1 MKAWKRILP
10 IVLAII
16 TVCSICWYLFVYDT
30 GFTRDMLLSQAR
42 ILEHNGNH
50 SAASW
55 LYDLAYRQSG
65 NNAQVAIEL
74 AEVHRQNGNYTQAEY
89 ALSNA
94 IASGGSVELY
104 IALCQTYVEQDKLLD
119 AVTMLDQAN
128 PEFKEQL
135 DALRPSA
142 PVVSPT
148 PGFYNQYITVTV
160 ESSGGTLYVSCD
172 GEYPSIHKDR
182 YESGIALESGE
193 TTMYAV
199 SIGENGLVSPLS
211 IFGYTLGGVVEEVT
225 LADAALD
232 AQVREA
238 LGITA
243 DAKLMTSDLWKI
255 TTLTLPQ
262 GCATL
267 SDLQYFPYLTE
278 LVIPGGG
285 FTDFQSFAAL
295 ANLETLSI
303 TDCSISTQDLAT
315 IGTMPKLKHLTL
327 KNCMLSSIHNLS
339 GADKLETL
347 DLSSNAIRDASALSN
362 MLELKELNLS
372 QNALTNLS
380 YLASLSKL
388 TKLNVSYNSL
398 TVLDALAGLTSMT
411 ELDISHNSIENL
423 EGLSG
428 MTNLV
433 KLIADHNKLTTADS
447 LSVNTALT
455 ELNLS
460 NNSISSISALSV
472 LTKVQTL
479 NVSYNKLTALPAL
492 PTSCALVMLDASNNQ
507 LKDVSPLEGMSS
519 LNTVVLD
526 NNSISSITPLTKCS
540 NLIRVDITNN
550 PVKNVT
556 ALKELS
562 VQVNYSPK

>member
-30 GFTRDMLLSQAR
+30 GFTRDVLLSQAR
-42 ILEHNGNH
+42 VMEHNGNH
-50 SAASW
+50 NIASW

-65 NNAQVAIEL
+65 NNGQVAIEL

-89 ALSNA
+89 TLSNA
-94 IASGGSVELY
+94 IASGGSLELY
-104 IALCQTYVEQDKLLD
+104 MALCQTYVEQDKLLD
-119 AVTMLDQAN
+119 AVAMLDQAS
-128 PEFKEQL
+128 PEFKAQL

-142 PVVSPT
+142 PTANPT

-172 GEYPSIHKDR
+172 GEYPSIYKDR
-182 YESGIALESGE
+182 YESGIALSSGE

-225 LADAALD
+225 LTDAALD
-232 AQVREA
+232 AHVREI
-238 LGITA
+238 LNIT

-262 GCATL
+262 GCTTL

-285 FTDFQSFAAL
+285 FSDFQSFAAL
-295 ANLETLSI
+295 ANLEKLSV
-303 TDCSISTQDLAT
+303 TDCNISTQDLAT

-339 GADKLETL
+339 GADKLESL
-347 DLSSNAIRDASALSN
+347 DLSGNAIRDASALSN
-362 MLELKELNLS
+362 MPELKELNLS

-380 YLASLSKL
+380 YVSSLTKL
-388 TKLNVSYNSL
+388 TKLNISYNSL
-398 TVLDALAGLTSMT
+398 TAVDALAGLTSLT

-423 EGLSG
+423 DGLNG
-428 MTNLV
+428 MTALD
-433 KLIADHNKLTTADS
+433 KLFANYNKLTTADS

-455 ELNLS
+455 ELDLS
-460 NNSISSISALSV
+460 NNSIGSIVALSA

-479 NVSYNKLTALPAL
+479 NVSYNKLTALPAF
-492 PTSCALVMLDASNNQ
+492 PTSCALVMLNASNNQ
-507 LKDVSPLEGMSS
+507 LKDVAPLEGMSN

-556 ALKELS
+556 ALKDLS
-562 VQVNYSPK
+562 IQVNYSPK

>member
-16 TVCSICWYLFVYDT
+16 TICSICWYLFVYDT
-30 GFTRDMLLSQAR
+30 GFTRDMLLRQAR
-42 ILEHNGNH
+42 TLEHNGNH
-50 SAASW
+50 SAAAW

-89 ALSNA
+89 TLSNA
-94 IASGGSVELY
+94 IAAGGSVELY
-104 IALCQTYVEQDKLLD
+104 MALCQTYVEQDKLLD
-119 AVTMLDQAN
+119 AVTMLDSAN
-128 PEFKEQL
+128 PEFKEPL

-142 PVVSPT
+142 PVATPT

-182 YESGIALESGE
+182 YESGIALNSGE

-225 LADAALD
+225 LANAALD
-232 AQVREA
+232 AHVRQT
-238 LGITA
+238 LGIDN

-255 TTLTLPQ
+255 TSLTLPQ
-262 GCATL
+262 DCTTL

-285 FTDFQSFAAL
+285 FSDFQSFAAL
-295 ANLETLSI
+295 ANLETLSV
-303 TDCSISTQDLAT
+303 TGCTVSTQDLAT
-315 IGTMPKLKHLTL
+315 IGTMTKLKHLTL
-327 KNCMLSSIHNLS
+327 SNCMISSIQNLA
-339 GADKLETL
+339 GAEKLETL
-347 DLSSNAIRDASALSN
+347 DLSGNTIRDASALSG
-362 MLELKELNLS
+362 MTELKELNLS

-380 YLASLSKL
+380 YISGLTKL
-388 TKLNVSYNSL
+388 TKLNVSFNSL
-398 TVLDALAGLTSMT
+398 TAVDALAGLTAMT
-411 ELDISHNSIENL
+411 ELDISHNSIETL
-423 EGLSG
+423 DGLSG
-428 MTNLV
+428 MTALE
-433 KLIADHNKLTTADS
+433 KLMANHNKLTGADS
-447 LSVNTALT
+447 ISVNTALT
-455 ELNLS
+455 ELDLS
-460 NNSISSISALSV
+460 NNSIGSIAALST
-472 LTKVQTL
+472 LTKVETL
-479 NVSYNKLTALPAL
+479 NVSYNKLTSLPAL
-492 PTSCALVMLDASNNQ
+492 PASCALVMLNASHNQ
-507 LKDVSPLEGMSS
+507 LKDVAVLEGLGS

-526 NNSISSITPLTKCS
+526 NNSISSITPLTKCA

-556 ALKELS
+556 ALKDQS
-562 VQVNYSPK
+562 IQVNYSP

>member
-16 TVCSICWYLFVYDT
+16 TVCSICWYLFVYDI
-30 GFTRDMLLSQAR
+30 GFTRDVLLSQAR

-50 SAASW
+50 KAASW

-89 ALSNA
+89 TLSNA
-94 IASGGSVELY
+94 IASHGTMELY

-119 AVTMLDQAN
+119 AVTMLDRVN
-128 PEFKEQL
+128 SEFKEQL
-135 DALRPSA
+135 NALRPSA
-142 PVVSPT
+142 PVATPT
-148 PGFYNQYITVTV
+148 PGFYNQYLTVTV

-172 GEYPSIHKDR
+172 GEYPSIHKDL

-225 LADAALD
+225 LADTALD
-232 AQVREA
+232 SHVRQT
-238 LGITA
+238 LGIGSGV
-243 DAKLMTSDLWKI
+243 KLMTSDLWKI
-255 TTLTLPQ
+255 TSLTLP
-262 GCATL
+262 ADVTTL

-285 FTDFQSFAAL
+285 FSDFQCFATL
-295 ANLETLSI
+295 ANLETLSV
-303 TDCSISTQDLAT
+303 TGCTVSTQDIAT
-315 IGTMPKLKHLTL
+315 ISAMPKLKHLTL
-327 KNCMLSSIHNLS
+327 SNCMISSIQNLA
-339 GADKLETL
+339 GAEKLESL
-347 DLSSNAIRDASALSN
+347 DLSGNTVRDASALSN
-362 MLELKELNLS
+362 MAELKELNLS

-380 YLASLSKL
+380 YLSGLSKL

-398 TVLDALAGLTSMT
+398 TAVDALAGLTLMT
-411 ELDISHNSIENL
+411 ELDISHNSIEAL

-428 MTNLV
+428 MTVLE
-433 KLIADHNKLTTADS
+433 KLIANHNKLAGADS

-455 ELNLS
+455 ELDLS
-460 NNSISSISALSV
+460 NNSIGSITALST

-479 NVSYNKLTALPAL
+479 NVSYNKLTALPAF

-562 VQVNYSPK
+562 VQVNYSP